1 MIRKIVVPTDFSQ
14 LSLGV
19 VDFIRSGF
27 PGAEIVLLHV
37 LEAAPPLAFP
47 IVDGASET
55 SLRDEEAPVLRELT
69 AIASSLA
76 GRAGMRVVAAV
87 RRGDPAHEIGAAA
100 LEEGADLI
108 VLATHGRTGLAH
120 VFLGSVAE
128 KTVRLSTVP
137 VLTVRPAGFGRA
149 PAAMERLDGQLQVR

>member
-1 MIRKIVVPTDFSQ
+1 MIQKIVVPTDFSQ

-27 PGAEIVLLHV
+27 PEAEIVLLHV
-37 LEAAPPLAFP
+37 IEAAPLLAFP
-47 IVDGASET
+47 TVDRASET

-69 AIASSLA
+69 AIAASLSGGA
-76 GRAGMRVVAAV
+76 RTAVGASV
-87 RRGDPAHEIGAAA
+87 RRGDPAREIAAAA

-128 KTVRLSTVP
+128 TTVRLSTVP
-137 VLTVRPAGFGRA
+137 VLTVRPAGFGRV
-149 PAAMERLDGQLQVR
+149 PEAAERPDGQLQVR